1 MQLSDRGCQ
10 GAGCGYGAFK
20 NDVADA
26 VVNLLIPIQEKYNYY
41 LNSKELDEILDNGR
55 DKAAY
60 FARKTLSKMKR
71 KMGINRKK

>member
-1 MQLSDRGCQ
+1 M
-10 GAGCGYGAFK
+10 
-20 NDVADA
+20 
-26 VVNLLIPIQEKYNYY
+26 NLKEKYNNII
-41 LNSKELDEILDNGR
+41 NSKELDEILDNGR